1 MCVEV
6 VVELDLEPAFKLP
19 QSAGGEGGM
28 GVYGRRGFTRDVLYV
43 LSGKL
48 NRVSEDFLY
57 GTVTAK
63 ELLEAVKHVPPANLE
78 DRQNESPKLKYFVE
92 VAEKEPRALFE
103 VYVVTDVRDDERLTV
118 DGVLIPRD
126 RPDLI
131 YHVMKKALAAPDE
144 FDVVLHNGI
153 EYIRMWWD

>member
-1 MCVEV
+1 
-6 VVELDLEPAFKLP
+6 
-19 QSAGGEGGM
+19 M
-28 GVYGRRGFTRDVLYV
+28 GVYGRRGFTREILYL

-63 ELLEAVKHVPPANLE
+63 ELLEAVKHIPPANLE
-78 DRQNESPKLKYFVE
+78 DRQNEAPKLKYFVE

-103 VYVVTDVRDDERLTV
+103 VYIITDVRDDERLTV
-118 DGVLIPRD
+118 DGVLIPKD

-131 YHVMKKALAAPDE
+131 YYIMKRALAAPDE
-144 FDVVLHNGI
+144 FDVILHNGV
-153 EYIRMWWD
+153 EYVRMWWD